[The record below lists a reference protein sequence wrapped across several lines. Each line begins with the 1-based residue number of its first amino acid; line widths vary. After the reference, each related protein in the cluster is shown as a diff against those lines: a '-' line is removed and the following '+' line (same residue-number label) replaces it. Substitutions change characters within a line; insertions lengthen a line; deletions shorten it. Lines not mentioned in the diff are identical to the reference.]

1 MLELAVLGLLSESPL
16 HGYELRKRL
25 AERLGWARRVS
36 FGSLYP
42 TLRKLQAS
50 GLVTASDQAAA
61 HRLGSRN
68 RVVYEITAEG
78 KERLAELLSQAGP
91 STWEDEAFGLHVAFF
106 SKTDPSTRL
115 RVLEGRRV
123 RLEERREGLRTAFKA
138 GGFGDRMDRYT
149 LGLQQLGL
157 DTVEREVRWLS
168 ELIDEERS
176 GGPEA
181 APHATSAAAST
192 AALTPTRQASTYQ
205 STTTTSDDSSG
216 SSVNSAERPT
226 PRGE

>member
-1 MLELAVLGLLSESPL
+1 MLELAVLGLLSEGPL

-42 TLRKLQAS
+42 TLRKLQAG
-50 GLVTASDQAAA
+50 GLVTASDSAAA
-61 HRLGSRN
+61 QRLGSRN

-91 STWEDEAFGLHVAFF
+91 STWEDEAFGLHVTFF
-106 SKTDPSTRL
+106 AKTDPSTRL

-149 LGLQQLGL
+149 RGLQQLGL

-168 ELIDEERS
+168 ELIDEERA

-181 APHATSAAAST
+181 APHLAST
-192 AALTPTRQASTYQ
+192 SVASPQTSPVHARPAVQNSSSPQ
-205 STTTTSDDSSG
+205 SAT
-216 SSVNSAERPT
+216 NSAEHPT